1 MSKISVRGKK
11 LLIKFHGGP
20 PSRIAGVAEIGPHN
34 HRTNISEL
42 AHHEFYDSPRIELR
56 AVVVQN
62 TKIAP
67 EQTCQI
73 AIANRLGIQFP
84 LTLPSCVS
92 RSCGRKAAKLA
103 FRQFV
108 DSLRDQRIADQ
119 MLGREKL
126 SRKVKGVRVGV
137 FHSNSFYVDSSEHIL
152 CLCSSIQRWLPIIA
166 EAYQCS
172 TEP

>member
-34 HRTNISEL
+34 HRRNISEL

-73 AIANRLGIQFP
+73 AIANRLGIPFP
-84 LTLPSCVS
+84 LTLPLLCLKILRKKGSEIGLQTIRGFPS
-92 RSCGRKAAKLA
+92 RSENCRSNAWQRKALPQSKRCKGRCFPFKQL
-103 FRQFV
+103 
-108 DSLRDQRIADQ
+108 LR
-119 MLGREKL
+119 
-126 SRKVKGVRVGV
+126 
-137 FHSNSFYVDSSEHIL
+137 
-152 CLCSSIQRWLPIIA
+152 
-166 EAYQCS
+166 
-172 TEP
+172 